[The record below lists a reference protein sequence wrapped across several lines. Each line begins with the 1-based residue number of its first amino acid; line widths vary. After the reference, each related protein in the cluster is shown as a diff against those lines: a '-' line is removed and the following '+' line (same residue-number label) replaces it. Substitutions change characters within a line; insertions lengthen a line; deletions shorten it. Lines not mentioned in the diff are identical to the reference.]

1 MELEGFETKRA
12 KKPLVCGQARHHHYL
27 FNLLGIKNLM
37 KTVLLLLLLL
47 PLLLSSSFETQWA
60 EN

>member
-27 FNLLGIKNLM
+27 FNLLGIKNSM
-37 KTVLLLLLLL
+37 KTVLLLLP
-47 PLLLSSSFETQWA
+47 PLLLSSSFETQ
-60 EN
+60 